1 MFFLRKIGHHNPFF
15 YEADTFSVLMVKKQ
29 NRIALG
35 GISLEFP
42 AGGIESN
49 ESPRQ
54 AAKRELKKRQEF
66 PFAQIS

>member
-1 MFFLRKIGHHNPFF
+1 MQ
-15 YEADTFSVLMVKKQ
+15 ADSFSVLMVKQ

-35 GISLEFP
+35 GTSLEFP

-54 AAKRELKKRQEF
+54 AAKREIRRRDRNFRLHRCVN
-66 PFAQIS
+66 

>member
-1 MFFLRKIGHHNPFF
+1 M
-15 YEADTFSVLMVKKQ
+15 EADTFSVLMVKQ

-54 AAKRELKKRQEF
+54 AAKRELEEETG
-66 PFAQIS
+66 ISVCTDKLINLWK